1 MNVDWKIV
9 RNKRLTC
16 IEKVLRQSQVVMWQK
31 WGSPLAEH

>member
-9 RNKRLTC
+9 RNKRLAC

-31 WGSPLAEH
+31 WGSLLAEH